1 MTAAN
6 LTTWGFQ
13 DCARD
18 PNNGAFG
25 AALPKLLFRH
35 LPRHYP
41 ANSVYGL
48 YPFSIPDVTRKNLTK
63 LGIAGQYNFDRPK
76 AQPIPKVVDTLQG
89 IRYVFNDPIKYNTI
103 YGDDMRL
110 LTDGYGFFL
119 VFEDAQK
126 CVAAHLYFAL
136 TDNMLQA
143 REGSSTRPSFALP
156 LTRFAC

>member
-1 MTAAN
+1 MLIDCTSCFHTAAN

-41 ANSVYGL
+41 ANSAYAL
-48 YPFSIPDVTRKNLTK
+48 FPFFTPPTTKDNLTK
-63 LGIAGQYNFDRPK
+63 LGVANKYDFARPK
-76 AQPIPKVVDTLQG
+76 PQPIPKVVDTISG
-89 IRYVFNDPIKYNTI
+89 IRYVFADYNKFKTT

-119 VFEDAQK
+119 VFEDEKQSAFSS
-126 CVAAHLYFAL
+126 LIFGIIL
-136 TDNMLQA
+136 TIHD
-143 REGSSTRPSFALP
+143 
-156 LTRFAC
+156 